1 MRANTHKARLL
12 DYLLEFGTITQKQ
25 STDALGNTRLAAT
38 VFHLRKELEE
48 NGKTIGVRSKEVATR
63 YKNQDGTTKTTQVA
77 EYYLEVLGMFN
88 PKYNPVGELDSI
100 INELNFPKWAK

>member
-63 YKNQDGTTKTTQVA
+63 YKNQDGTTKTTKVA
-77 EYYLEVLGMFN
+77 EYYLETLGMFN

-100 INELNFPKWAK
+100 INELNFPK

>member
-12 DYLLEFGTITQKQ
+12 DYLLENGSITQKQ

-38 VFHLRKELEE
+38 VFHLRKELELD
-48 NGKTIGVRSKEVATR
+48 GKTIGVKTKEVATR

-77 EYYLEVLGMFN
+77 EYYLEALGMFN

-100 INELNFPKWAK
+100 INELNFPK